1 MTDTPE
7 LPDTVVLAYVHDVEI
22 PHSFFDSHRRL
33 VAYDLANN
41 QRMVRAG
48 EMGVRYGTGGIVGAR
63 NKTIVEF
70 LKTSTPWLCWID
82 TDMGYPADVLDQLVE
97 SADPVARPVMGG
109 LCFASREIEPDG
121 MGGFHTFPVP
131 TVYDWHVNTDGSR
144 GFLPRRDYERD
155 AVIEV
160 SGTGSACILI
170 HRSVFERILELEGC
184 VCPGRHMAGYE
195 CPGHWYD
202 PLVIQE
208 TGAQLSEDLAFCT
221 RATKAG
227 FPIHINTGVRTTH
240 FKPVWL
246 GELHY
251 QLYRKAL
258 GTDSLIELQAVGYKP
273 ALDAV
278 QVSQAPDGDLEIEVE
293 APPANRAARRAKRR
307 QKVRS

>member
-1 MTDTPE
+1 MIEATE
-7 LPDTVVLAYVHDVEI
+7 LPDPVVLAYVHDVEI

-33 VAYDLANN
+33 VAYDLSNN
-41 QRMVRAG
+41 QRMIRAG

-70 LKTSTPWLCWID
+70 LKTNVPWLCWID
-82 TDMGYPADVLDQLVE
+82 TDMGYPANVLDLLVE
-97 SADPVARPVMGG
+97 SADPVERPIMGG

-121 MGGFHTFPVP
+121 LGGFHTFPVP
-131 TVYDWHVNTDGSR
+131 TVYDWVVNADGTR
-144 GFLPRRDYERD
+144 GFLPRRNYETN

-160 SGTGSACILI
+160 AGTGSACILI
-170 HRSVFERILELEGC
+170 HRTVFERILELEGC
-184 VCPGRHMAGYE
+184 TCPGATLLPDFV

-202 PLVIQE
+202 PFTIIE

-221 RATKAG
+221 RATRAG
-227 FPIHINTGVRTTH
+227 FPVHINTAVKTTH

-258 GTDSLIELQAVGYKP
+258 GEDSLIELQAVGYK
-273 ALDAV
+273 AAVDAV
-278 QVSQAPDGDLEIEVE
+278 RVDTDVAGELDVTVAPL
-293 APPANRAARRAKRR
+293 NRAARRAKRR
-307 QKVRS
+307 QQVKS

>member
-1 MTDTPE
+1 MNDTQ
-7 LPDTVVLAYVHDVEI
+7 LPDPVVLAYVHDVEI

-33 VAYDLANN
+33 IAYDLSHN
-41 QRMVRAG
+41 QRMIRAG

-63 NKTIVEF
+63 NKAVNAY
-70 LKTSTPWLCWID
+70 LKTGAPWLCWID
-82 TDMGYPADVLDQLVE
+82 TDMGYPENVLDLLAE
-97 SADPVARPVMGG
+97 SADPVERPVMGG
-109 LCFASREIEPDG
+109 LCFASKEIEPDG
-121 MGGFHTFPVP
+121 LGGFHTFPVP
-131 TVYDWHVNTDGSR
+131 TVYDWHVNEDGSR

-160 SGTGSACILI
+160 AGTGSACILI
-170 HRSVFERILELEGC
+170 HRTVFERIREIEGC
-184 VCPGRHMAGYE
+184 QCPVNLQDE

-202 PLVIQE
+202 PLVIVE

-221 RATKAG
+221 RVSKAG
-227 FPIHINTGVRTTH
+227 FPIHINTAVKTTH

-258 GTDSLIELQAVGYKP
+258 GENSLIELQAVGFKP

-278 QVSQAPDGDLEIEVE
+278 QVQQADTGDLEIHV
-293 APPANRAARRAKRR
+293 APPVNRAERRARRRKSV
-307 QKVRS
+307 KS

>member
-1 MTDTPE
+1 MTDRPS
-7 LPDTVVLAYVHDVEI
+7 LPDPVVLAYVHDVEI

-33 VAYDLANN
+33 VAYDIANN
-41 QRMVRAG
+41 QRMIRAG

-70 LKTSTPWLCWID
+70 LTTDTPWLCWID
-82 TDMGYPADVLDQLVE
+82 TDMGYPADVLDQLADA
-97 SADPVARPVMGG
+97 ADPVDRPIMGG

-121 MGGFHTFPVP
+121 LGGFHTFPVP
-131 TVYDWHVNTDGSR
+131 TVYDWHVNDDGTR

-160 SGTGSACILI
+160 AGTGSACILI
-170 HRSVFERILELEGC
+170 HRSVFEKILADEGC
-184 VCPGRHMAGYE
+184 TCAGARLFPDYK

-202 PLVIQE
+202 PLTIME

-227 FPIHINTGVRTTH
+227 FKIHINTGVRTTH

-258 GTDSLIELQAVGYKP
+258 GENSFIELKAVGYDP
-273 ALDAV
+273 VLAEQLNADI
-278 QVSQAPDGDLEIEVE
+278 DDTFEVE
-293 APPANRAARRAKRR
+293 AAPANRAERRAKRR
-307 QKVRS
+307 QKVKS

>member
-1 MTDTPE
+1 MIDTE

-33 VAYDLANN
+33 VAYDLAHN
-41 QRMVRAG
+41 QRMIRAG

-70 LKTSTPWLCWID
+70 LRSSTPWLCWID
-82 TDMGYPADVLDQLVE
+82 TDMGYPADVLDQLVAA
-97 SADPVARPVMGG
+97 ADPTDRPVMGG

-131 TVYDWHVNTDGSR
+131 TVYDWIVNPDGTR

-160 SGTGSACILI
+160 AGTGSACILI
-170 HRSVFERILELEGC
+170 HRSVFEAILQREGC
-184 VCPGRHMAGYE
+184 TCPGRTQAGYE

-202 PLVIQE
+202 PLVIEE
-208 TGAQLSEDLAFCT
+208 TGAQLSEDLSFCT
-221 RATKAG
+221 RVTRAG

-258 GTDSLIELQAVGYKP
+258 GPDSLIELQAVGYKP

-278 QVSQAPDGDLEIEVE
+278 QVEQRPDGEIEVRS
-293 APPANRAARRAKRR
+293 APTPNRAARRAQRR
-307 QKVRS
+307 QKVQS